1 MKHSMTVN
9 AGGTAGQGVPFSRE
23 VILGILDGAPD
34 GYKLLARLVD
44 DPCELL
50 RDYDPSQGRVL
61 TAPRNGGHT
70 RTQSCKLEE
79 QLRTWLVAALQQR
92 QCWQALGTLPAN

>member
-1 MKHSMTVN
+1 MKHSI
-9 AGGTAGQGVPFSRE
+9 TADTAWTRERGVFFSRE
-23 VILGILDGAPD
+23 VILGVLDGAPD

-61 TAPRNGGHT
+61 TSPGNGHA
-70 RTQSCKLEE
+70 RTQSGKLQE
-79 QLRTWLVAALQQR
+79 QLRTWLVAALQR
-92 QCWQALGTLPAN
+92 NQCWQALGTAPAN